1 MFEERIR
8 QTIARHGMTRA
19 GENVLLAVSGGVDS
33 VVLLE
38 VLCELAP
45 ELGIGLVIAHLD
57 HGLRGETAREDA
69 RFVASLGAARG
80 IVVRSE
86 RVDVSGMARSSR
98 QNLEAAARE
107 ARRSFLLR
115 VACDVGA
122 EKIGLGHT
130 ADDRAETVLF
140 NLTRGAGPRG
150 LSSLRPVDAPLI
162 RPLIEVSRQDVLE
175 FAHSRR
181 LAWREDETN
190 ADLRLA
196 RNRIRHQ
203 ILPLLRTINPRAV
216 EALARAADLAEEERG
231 ALTYL
236 VALLWPSVA
245 RAEEEGRVVLDR
257 SALCS
262 LPAEVRAVLTRQGLL
277 AARGNLEGVEREHV
291 QALSSLITSPRAH
304 ARLDLP
310 GLLVR
315 IDREE
320 VQLLRSAPPACG
332 PVDLPI
338 DLGRSAVPEL
348 GISLDLVLEKD
359 DSPVGGAEPGVER
372 ADADRVA
379 FPLRLR
385 TRRRGDRFQPL
396 GMTEEVRLSGFLM
409 AAKVPF
415 HDRDRL
421 PLLCDR
427 ERIIWVVGLRLSE
440 AVRQTEGTRRVL
452 VMRSEAAK

>member
-1 MFEERIR
+1 VFEERIR

>member
-1 MFEERIR
+1 VFEERIR

-19 GENVLLAVSGGVDS
+19 GERVLLAVSGGVDS

-57 HGLRGETAREDA
+57 HGLRGEAAREDA

-86 RVDVSGMARSSR
+86 RVDVSDIARSSR
-98 QNLEAAARE
+98 QNLESAARD

-115 VACDVGA
+115 VAREVGA

-140 NLTRGAGPRG
+140 NLARGAGPRG
-150 LSSLRPVDAPLI
+150 LSSLRPVDPPLI

-175 FAHSRR
+175 FARSRR

-190 ADLRLA
+190 ADLRLS

-231 ALTYL
+231 ALAYL

-245 RAEEEGRVVLDR
+245 RAEEEGRIVLDR
-257 SALCS
+257 NALSAV
-262 LPAEVRAVLTRQGLL
+262 PAEVRAVLVRHALL

-291 QALSSLITSPRAH
+291 QALSSLIISPRGH

-310 GLLVR
+310 SLLAR

-320 VQLLRSAPPACG
+320 VQLLRSVPLACG

-348 GISLDLVLEKD
+348 DVSLDLALE
-359 DSPVGGAEPGVER
+359 PVGALVVGAEPGVER
-372 ADADRVA
+372 ADADRVS

-385 TRRRGDRFQPL
+385 TRRRGDRFRPL
-396 GMTEEVRLSGFLM
+396 GMTREVRLADFLM

-415 HDRDRL
+415 HNRDHV

-452 VMRSEAAK
+452 VMRSKEME

>member
-1 MFEERIR
+1 
-8 QTIARHGMTRA
+8 MTRT
-19 GENVLLAVSGGVDS
+19 GEKVLLAVSGGVDS
-33 VVLLE
+33 VVLFEILR
-38 VLCELAP
+38 ELAP
-45 ELGIGLVIAHLD
+45 ELGIGLVVAHLD

-69 RFVASLGAARG
+69 RFVASLGEARG
-80 IVVRSE
+80 IPVRNE
-86 RVDVSGMARSSR
+86 RVDVGDIARSSR
-98 QNLEAAARE
+98 QNLESAARE

-115 VACDVGA
+115 VAREVGA
-122 EKIGLGHT
+122 ERIGLGHT

-150 LSSLRPVDAPLI
+150 LSALRPVDPPLI
-162 RPLIEVSRQDVLE
+162 RPLIEVSRQDVLA
-175 FAHSRR
+175 FARSRR

-190 ADLRLA
+190 ADLRLS

-203 ILPLLRTINPRAV
+203 VLPLLRTINPRAV
-216 EALARAADLAEEERG
+216 EALARAADLAEEEG
-231 ALTYL
+231 SALAYL
-236 VALLWPSVA
+236 VTLLWPSVA
-245 RAEEEGRVVLDR
+245 RGEEEGRIVLDR
-257 SALCS
+257 NALS
-262 LPAEVRAVLTRQGLL
+262 SVPAEVCAVLVRQALQ
-277 AARGNLEGVEREHV
+277 AARGNLEGIEREHV
-291 QALSSLITSPRAH
+291 RALSSLITSPRGH
-304 ARLDLP
+304 ACLDLP
-310 GLLVR
+310 GLLAR

-320 VQLLRSAPPACG
+320 VQLLRSVPSACG

-348 GISLDLVLEKD
+348 DISLDLALEQVD
-359 DSPVGGAEPGVER
+359 ALAVGAEPGVER

-396 GMTEEVRLSGFLM
+396 GMREEVRLADFLM

-415 HDRDRL
+415 HDRDHV

-440 AVRQTEGTRRVL
+440 AVRRTEGTRRVL
-452 VMRSEAAK
+452 VMRSEAAE